1 MQDIK
6 ILKIYYGV
14 INMALWQLE
23 IMMVPREKV
32 RIDTDIDNIDIS
44 NLWMGYKIK
53 SESIDE
59 LENTLKRTKSWSED
73 IIQLGELSANV
84 IEIFYSQKNIED
96 ITCRLDLR
104 SIDVKIL
111 DVMLRFVDVNNLA
124 IIVEK
129 KVYLEPSRET
139 LLEIIRES
147 NAYKFIKNP
156 QGFLEKHSIPS

>member
-1 MQDIK
+1 
-6 ILKIYYGV
+6 
-14 INMALWQLE
+14 MALWQLE